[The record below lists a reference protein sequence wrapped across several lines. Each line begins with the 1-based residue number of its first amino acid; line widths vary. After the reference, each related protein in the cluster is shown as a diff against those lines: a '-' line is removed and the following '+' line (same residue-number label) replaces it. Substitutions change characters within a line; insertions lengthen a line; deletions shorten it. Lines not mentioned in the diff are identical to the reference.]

1 MTRLDDLMALRN
13 RIDAEIKA
21 EMRTVRRLEEL
32 SADAG
37 IATTQSEVQR
47 IMRAVA
53 DAHSVEVSDMVGP
66 SRERNVTQARMIA
79 AWLLRDEGLPLT
91 QVGRLL
97 CRDHTTVMYAVNK
110 VGKSPA
116 LRAIA
121 TTIGT
126 AGEAVA

>member
-79 AWLLRDEGLPLT
+79 AWCELRQDFRHFRADRVLALAR
-91 QVGRLL
+91 GRSG
-97 CRDHTTVMYAVNK
+97 RGIGSGIRVE
-110 VGKSPA
+110 SPPF
-116 LRAIA
+116 
-121 TTIGT
+121 
-126 AGEAVA
+126 